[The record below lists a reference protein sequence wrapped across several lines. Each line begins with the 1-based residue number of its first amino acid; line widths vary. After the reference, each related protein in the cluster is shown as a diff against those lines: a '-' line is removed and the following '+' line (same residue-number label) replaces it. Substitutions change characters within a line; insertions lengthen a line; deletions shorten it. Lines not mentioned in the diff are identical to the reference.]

1 MIFNNRIFLTIIL
14 ILANLFTTNSIV
26 LAETKKTSQLIDSN
40 DNNSYKILVKK
51 AENLAE
57 DTVNQEFKNNPEITE
72 ITVTIL
78 GERQSQIVPVL
89 RLTVSRS
96 EWQKNP
102 DIDEFT
108 RYFADAK
115 FLLKFDNNG
124 TATSDSQPKIPNS
137 SPQTPVPP
145 PPPPPSDSQP
155 IVPQPPN
162 KPSTP
167 SRSNSSPR
175 FPSETDDSGDI
186 DD

>member
-1 MIFNNRIFLTIIL
+1 MTFNHRILWSTIL
-14 ILANLFTTNSIV
+14 ILLSLITTKSIV
-26 LAETKKTSQLIDSN
+26 LAETKITSLSIDSN
-40 DNNSYKILVKK
+40 DNNSYKILVER
-51 AENLAE
+51 AERLVKN
-57 DTVNQEFKNNPEITE
+57 TINQEFENNPEITE

-78 GERQSQIVPVL
+78 GEKESQIVPVL
-89 RLTVSRS
+89 RIKVSRS

-115 FLLKFDNNG
+115 YLLKFQDKN

-137 SPQTPVPP
+137 SPQTPAPP
-145 PPPPPSDSQP
+145 PPPPSSDSQP
-155 IVPQPPN
+155 IVPQPS

-167 SRSNSSPR
+167 PKSNSSPR
-175 FPSETDDSGDI
+175 FPTDRDDPRNI